1 MKVTVS
7 HSGKQHSYHLAN
19 ALFRLGNLDKF
30 YTSSYITSLAL
41 QQYLL
46 NKGNQYWT
54 RRFYP
59 GLGGQYVDANW
70 RFELK
75 EVLMRKWLGK
85 SAAVQEAV
93 YNRDVQFD
101 RYVAG
106 KIKSR
111 TSDIFWGF
119 QGSCHQSLQM
129 AKKSGKITLCELATA
144 HVTGAKKIL
153 GQEIMLQPEWADSMD
168 NLVFPSAYEKR
179 LTEEPHLAD
188 FAVAASAF
196 TRQTLTDDG
205 IADNKI
211 IYLPLGFDVSYIP
224 YSPKTVSSQRPFR
237 FLYAGTVTQRKGI
250 SYLLQAMELLKPGR
264 SAELHIIGGIQGSG
278 KEFKAKK
285 HLYVYHPPVSQLELF
300 KLYAQYDALVLP
312 TIFEG
317 FGLVLVE
324 AMAAGLP
331 IITTPH
337 SIGPELVEQGQN
349 GYIVPVRDVQALA
362 NAMQLLLDTDAAK
375 YEQMSAAARA
385 TAIGYSWHNY
395 RDRLQTVLHIL
406 NPTKNK

>member
-1 MKVTVS
+1 
-7 HSGKQHSYHLAN
+7 
-19 ALFRLGNLDKF
+19 
-30 YTSSYITSLAL
+30 
-41 QQYLL
+41 
-46 NKGNQYWT
+46 
-54 RRFYP
+54 
-59 GLGGQYVDANW
+59 
-70 RFELK
+70 
-75 EVLMRKWLGK
+75 
-85 SAAVQEAV
+85 
-93 YNRDVQFD
+93 
-101 RYVAG
+101 
-106 KIKSR
+106 
-111 TSDIFWGF
+111 
-119 QGSCHQSLQM
+119 
-129 AKKSGKITLCELATA
+129 
-144 HVTGAKKIL
+144 
-153 GQEIMLQPEWADSMD
+153 
-168 NLVFPSAYEKR
+168 
-179 LTEEPHLAD
+179 
-188 FAVAASAF
+188 
-196 TRQTLTDDG
+196 
-205 IADNKI
+205 
-211 IYLPLGFDVSYIP
+211 
-224 YSPKTVSSQRPFR
+224 
-237 FLYAGTVTQRKGI
+237 
-250 SYLLQAMELLKPGR
+250 MELLKPGR